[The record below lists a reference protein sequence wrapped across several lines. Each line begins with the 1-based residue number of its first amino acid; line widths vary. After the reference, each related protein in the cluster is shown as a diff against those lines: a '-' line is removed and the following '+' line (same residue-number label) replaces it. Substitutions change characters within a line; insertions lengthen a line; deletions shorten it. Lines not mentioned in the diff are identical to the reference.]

1 MFQLWS
7 DNFKLAGNEL
17 SCTTTFEII
26 NKMHLFTTYKGKP
39 KNSECYT
46 VRDG

>member
-1 MFQLWS
+1 MFPMWI
-7 DNFKLAGNEL
+7 DNFKLAENEL

-26 NKMHLFTTYKGKP
+26 TKMHLFTTYKGKL